1 MKINEEIFSNKEKAM
16 FALRQLYAKHG
27 FSMYRMS
34 KFEEFGLY
42 AENMDFLD
50 SGQIITFTD
59 TDGML
64 MALKPDVTLS
74 IVKNNRH
81 IGNRII
87 KLYYNEN
94 IYRVSPKT
102 RFFKEI
108 MQVGLECLGAVDDAC
123 ISEVLLLAAESMKV
137 LSDEAKLDVSNL
149 DILTQLFESCGV
161 LIDLT
166 KHEGGHPRMGCVDV
180 IPFVPIKEATTE
192 ECIELSKRVGERI
205 AEEADLPVFLYE
217 ESATAKHRQNLAKIR
232 KGQFEGMAEKVKE
245 EKWCPDFGGAR
256 IHPTGGVVAVGARPP
271 LIAFNINLATDNV
284 EIAKNI
290 ANIIREV
297 KGGFK
302 CVKAMGLLLE
312 DRNVAQVSINM
323 TNFNIT
329 PLHRVLELVR
339 REAARYGV
347 NVIGTEVIGLA
358 PMKAFFDAAE
368 YYLQIEDFD
377 PDVQVIE
384 NHLL

>member
-1 MKINEEIFSNKEKAM
+1 MAKIIE
-16 FALRQLYAKHG
+16 
-27 FSMYRMS
+27 
-34 KFEEFGLY
+34 
-42 AENMDFLD
+42 
-50 SGQIITFTD
+50 
-59 TDGML
+59 
-64 MALKPDVTLS
+64 S
-74 IVKNNRH
+74 IPN
-81 IGNRII
+81 
-87 KLYYNEN
+87 
-94 IYRVSPKT
+94 
-102 RFFKEI
+102 
-108 MQVGLECLGAVDDAC
+108 
-123 ISEVLLLAAESMKV
+123 ISEGRNQEVIEACVDQIRNTPGCTLLDYS
-137 LSDEAKLDVSNL
+137 SDETHNRSVITYMGSPEACEEASVKLAKKAV
-149 DILTQLFESCGV
+149 E

-180 IPFVPIKEATTE
+180 MPFVPLKDVTVE
-192 ECIELSKRVGERI
+192 ECVELSKRVGERI
-205 AEEADLPVFLYE
+205 AAEADLPVFLYE
-217 ESATAKHRQNLAKIR
+217 DSATAKHRQNLAKIR

-284 EIAKNI
+284 EIAKKI

-312 DRNVAQVSINM
+312 ERNVAQVSINM
-323 TNFNIT
+323 TNYSIT

-358 PMKAFFDAAE
+358 PMRAFLDAAE

-377 PDVQVIE
+377 PDNQVIE

>member
-1 MKINEEIFSNKEKAM
+1 MAKIIESIPNISEGRNKEVIEACVDQIRNTPGCT
-16 FALRQLYAKHG
+16 L
-27 FSMYRMS
+27 
-34 KFEEFGLY
+34 
-42 AENMDFLD
+42 LD
-50 SGQIITFTD
+50 YS
-59 TDGML
+59 
-64 MALKPDVTLS
+64 
-74 IVKNNRH
+74 
-81 IGNRII
+81 
-87 KLYYNEN
+87 
-94 IYRVSPKT
+94 
-102 RFFKEI
+102 
-108 MQVGLECLGAVDDAC
+108 
-123 ISEVLLLAAESMKV
+123 
-137 LSDEAKLDVSNL
+137 SDETHNRSVITYMGSPEACEEASVKLAKKAV
-149 DILTQLFESCGV
+149 E

-192 ECIELSKRVGERI
+192 DCIELSKKVGERI
-205 AEEADLPVFLYE
+205 AAEADLPVFLYE
-217 ESATAKHRQNLAKIR
+217 DSATAKHRKNLAKIR

-290 ANIIREV
+290 ANISREV

-312 DRNVAQVSINM
+312 ERNVAQVSINM

-358 PMKAFFDAAE
+358 PMKAFLDAAE

>member
-1 MKINEEIFSNKEKAM
+1 MAKIIESVPNISEGRNKEVIEACV
-16 FALRQLYAKHG
+16 
-27 FSMYRMS
+27 
-34 KFEEFGLY
+34 
-42 AENMDFLD
+42 D
-50 SGQIITFTD
+50 QIRNTP
-59 TDGML
+59 GC
-64 MALKPDVTLS
+64 TLLNYS
-74 IVKNNRH
+74 
-81 IGNRII
+81 
-87 KLYYNEN
+87 
-94 IYRVSPKT
+94 
-102 RFFKEI
+102 
-108 MQVGLECLGAVDDAC
+108 
-123 ISEVLLLAAESMKV
+123 
-137 LSDEAKLDVSNL
+137 SDEDHNRTVITYMGSLEGCEEASVKLAKKAV
-149 DILTQLFESCGV
+149 E

-166 KHEGGHPRMGCVDV
+166 KHEGAHPRMGCVDV
-180 IPFVPIKEATTE
+180 MPFIPIKEATTE
-192 ECIELSKRVGERI
+192 DCIELSKKVGERI
-205 AEEADLPVFLYE
+205 AAEADLPVFLYE
-217 ESATAKHRQNLAKIR
+217 DSATAKHRKNLAKIR

-245 EKWCPDFGGAR
+245 DKWCPDFGGQR

-312 DRNVAQVSINM
+312 ERNVAQVSINM